1 MRPAPI
7 ALLDDKALRAAWDR
21 VIPLQRRIYG
31 DDSTKASRRAR
42 YGEMV
47 AALEAMHSATGD
59 ARFVAAVEAM
69 KEHGFDRQDAGTW
82 KRRFD
87 STEKVCVRR
96 MHELLSRNRARNAR
110 HAAGMVAVMF
120 SIDGASF
127 DAVRKRLERAYRRA
141 KPILTTRIIHSD
153 VFSKVWTKDAA
164 PKIPA

>member
-1 MRPAPI
+1 MNPPPI
-7 ALLDDKALRAAWDR
+7 ALFDDKALRAAWER

-59 ARFVAAVEAM
+59 ARFVAAIEAM

-82 KRRFD
+82 RRLD
-87 STEKVCVRR
+87 RTEKVCVRR
-96 MHELLSRNRARNAR
+96 MHELLLRNRVRSVG

-127 DAVRKRLERAYRRA
+127 DAVRKRLERAYVRA
-141 KPILTTRIIHSD
+141 KPILTTRVHSGA
-153 VFSKVWTKDAA
+153 FSKGWTKAAA
-164 PKIPA
+164 P